1 MEFTVPKITKNAK
14 PSESAAKGK
23 SGIDVVAIEE
33 KPLAVDQGITER
45 RHFIRPLP
53 VPDAV
58 ESDRDTDWDT
68 FQSLNS
74 EKPKD

>member
-1 MEFTVPKITKNAK
+1 MTKSAI
-14 PSESAAKGK
+14 PSKAAAKVRPGK
-23 SGIDVVAIEE
+23 DAVTAEEPQLSGDLGID
-33 KPLAVDQGITER
+33 ER

-74 EKPKD
+74 EQPKD

>member
-1 MEFTVPKITKNAK
+1 MEFTVPKKTKYAK

-23 SGIDVVAIEE
+23 SGIDVVATED
-33 KPLAVDQGITER
+33 KPLDVDQGITER

-58 ESDRDTDWDT
+58 ESDRDTDWAT
-68 FQSLNS
+68 FQTLIS
-74 EKPKD
+74 EQPKD

>member
-1 MEFTVPKITKNAK
+1 MTKSAI
-14 PSESAAKGK
+14 PSKSAARVKPDKDAVAAEEHLLSGDL
-23 SGIDVVAIEE
+23 GID
-33 KPLAVDQGITER
+33 ER

-74 EKPKD
+74 EQPKD

>member
-1 MEFTVPKITKNAK
+1 MNYAK

-23 SGIDVVAIEE
+23 LGTD
-33 KPLAVDQGITER
+33 AVDVKEKSPSGDLGINER

-74 EKPKD
+74 EQPKD